1 VDHER
6 RGTLM
11 KPFKARIL
19 LAVFTVTAGLTALG
33 AGARRAEAYPQFQF
47 SSGTQRCA
55 QCHYSPVG
63 FGLLTSWGR
72 DESADTI
79 SAYGGDGG
87 FLNSKVTLPA
97 SLALGGDVR
106 YAGIDNDVGG
116 QGAPELATFPMQ
128 AELYARY
135 ALGETG
141 LSIYAAAGIRGATRD
156 VNGSVWSHV
165 TSFISREHYIMWK
178 KSATGY
184 YARVG
189 RFYAPY
195 GLRLAEHVYF
205 VRRYSGFNLYEETYN
220 ASGGYLAENWE
231 LHVTAFTSLPNSA
244 PDFLGSVGML
254 PNGAAVYYERR
265 FSTVG
270 LLGGQARVAVN
281 SEQRLTQGGLVGKV
295 WVDGAHMLAMGELD
309 FQRRDLS
316 KGNIGYNQSISYAS
330 MNFFP
335 VKGLMAALVWE
346 RYQEDLRTIST
357 ARTAFDLEINLFP
370 IAHVE
375 VMFFGRYQYSGA
387 GGADGDV
394 GSLGMLQLH
403 YYL

>member
-1 VDHER
+1 MKTRHAQN
-6 RGTLM
+6 TLT
-11 KPFKARIL
+11 L
-19 LAVFTVTAGLTALG
+19 VGVGLVFGIAAFSAGV
-33 AGARRAEAYPQFQF
+33 RRAEAYPQFQF

-79 SAYGGDGG
+79 STYGGEGA
-87 FLNSKVTLPA
+87 FLHGKVHLPS
-97 SLALGGDVR
+97 SLALGGDIR
-106 YAGIDNDVGG
+106 YAAVENAVGG
-116 QGAPELATFPMQ
+116 QSAPEFATFPMQ

-141 LSIYAAAGIRGATRD
+141 LSIYAAGGIRGATRD
-156 VNGSVWSHV
+156 VNGSALSHV

-195 GLRLAEHVYF
+195 GLRLAEHIYF

-220 ASGGYLAENWE
+220 ASGGYLADQWE
-231 LHVTAFTSLPNSA
+231 LHVTAFTSLPPSS
-244 PDFLGSVGML
+244 PDFVGSVGML
-254 PNGAAVYYERR
+254 PNGVAAYYERR

-270 LLGGQARVAVN
+270 LLGAQARLAVN
-281 SEQRLTQGGLVGKV
+281 SEQRLTQGGVVGKL
-295 WVDGAHMLAMGELD
+295 WIDGAKFLGMGELD
-309 FQRRDLS
+309 LQRRDIT
-316 KGNIGYNQSISYAS
+316 KGSIGYNQSIAFVSA
-330 MNFFP
+330 NFFP
-335 VKGLMAALVWE
+335 VKGLMAALVYE
-346 RYQEDLRTIST
+346 RYQEDLRSVST
-357 ARTAFDLEINLFP
+357 ARTAFDLELNFFP
-370 IAHVE
+370 YAHCE
-375 VMFFGRYQYSGA
+375 IMLFGRYQYSGA
-387 GGADGDV
+387 GEADGSL